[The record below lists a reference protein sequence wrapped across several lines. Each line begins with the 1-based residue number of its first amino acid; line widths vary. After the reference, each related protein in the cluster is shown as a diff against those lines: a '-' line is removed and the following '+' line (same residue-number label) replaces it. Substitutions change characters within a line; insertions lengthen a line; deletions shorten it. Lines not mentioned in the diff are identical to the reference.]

1 MILGGSVDKVLHKA
15 CRVLLRPRVKGEVRL
30 ENGRVEPDVLRHPAS
45 GGLEIRNKDA
55 LQAAAL
61 DLFHAAVRHLN
72 LIIVLILDDRFTA
85 PEKALEVEMLVIVFR
100 KPPDALVHKPAVYV
114 DTVVEG
120 GDFFDHTV
128 SVPITEIEITDLRI
142 GHGEVNGQFCAYR
155 AGQGRPSDSAVA
167 SLSASRL
174 MPSPKVLS
182 SRYSQS
188 ESTVGPLSLVSLPP
202 DGQKPWRIRN
212 IIASNIVST

>member
-1 MILGGSVDKVLHKA
+1 M
-15 CRVLLRPRVKGEVRL
+15 
-30 ENGRVEPDVLRHPAS
+30 
-45 GGLEIRNKDA
+45 
-55 LQAAAL
+55 QAAAL

-142 GHGEVNGQFCAYR
+142 GHGEVNGRFVR
-155 AGQGRPSDSAVA
+155 IGQV
-167 SLSASRL
+167 
-174 MPSPKVLS
+174 KVGLQL
-182 SRYSQS
+182 RFQLGGGGGVD
-188 ESTVGPLSLVSLPP
+188 TAL
-202 DGQKPWRIRN
+202 DGQ
-212 IIASNIVST
+212 